1 MKKLF
6 NLFALGFSSICMLS
20 SCSSSEFEG
29 YEKNS
34 NGLYF
39 KFYKKAENLPKP
51 KVNDEVQMIF
61 TLKIKS
67 NDSLLTDSRKLR
79 VKDGIVTMQMRTST
93 FKGSLEE
100 AIMMMSTGDSASFII
115 SADSFFLKTQTM
127 KQLPPFLKPG
137 EKLIAQIKLVNLT
150 DAKIVEENRKKQMEE
165 MKKKMLEL
173 EMKSKT
179 DLEKY
184 LTDNKITVKP
194 TASGMYYIETKKGS
208 GPKVLLSDT
217 VSVYY
222 KGMFLDGTVFNDN
235 TKDPKPIEFPV
246 QGLIPAW
253 QEAIPMMNVGTKVKL
268 ICPPQVAYGANGN
281 QGIPPYSNLIFEI
294 EVMGKKSAEASKNKS
309 IK

>member
-1 MKKLF
+1 MKNFF
-6 NLFALGFSSICMLS
+6 NLLTIGFTTICVLV
-20 SCSSSEFEG
+20 SCSTSEFEG

-34 NGLYF
+34 NGLYY
-39 KFYKKAENLPKP
+39 KFYKKGENLPKP
-51 KVNDEVQMIF
+51 KVNDEIQMIF

-67 NDSLLTDSRKLR
+67 KDSLLTDSRKLR
-79 VKDGIVTMQMRTST
+79 VKDGVVAMQMRTST

-100 AIMMMSTGDSASFII
+100 AIMMMSKGDSASFII
-115 SADSFFLKTQTM
+115 SADSFFLKTQVM

-137 EKLIAQIKLVNLT
+137 EKLVAQIKLVNLT

-184 LTDNKITVKP
+184 LTDNKINTKP
-194 TASGMYYIETKKGS
+194 TASGLYYIETKKGS
-208 GPKVLLSDT
+208 GPKVFISDT

-235 TKDPKPIEFPV
+235 TKEPKPIEFPV

-268 ICPPQVAYGANGN
+268 ICPPQVAYGARGN
-281 QGIPPYSNLIFEI
+281 EGIPPYSNLIFEI
-294 EVMGKKSAEASKNKS
+294 EVTGKKSGGTSNNK
-309 IK
+309 